1 MKAEIQ
7 RIGPGEEK
15 DYYNVTIEGEQMGVF
30 KLSGKTKEWRYSASG
45 GSKSKH
51 QLRAIEEALFHV
63 DAGFPEVAEGDK
75 THHVVKAYEVEP
87 VVREKPARAR
97 DFINK
102 PVKGY

>member
-30 KLSGKTKEWRYSASG
+30 KLSGKTKEWRYSASA

-63 DAGFPEVAEGDK
+63 DAGFPEVCGCDN
-75 THHVVKAYEVEP
+75 VEY
-87 VVREKPARAR
+87 
-97 DFINK
+97 NK